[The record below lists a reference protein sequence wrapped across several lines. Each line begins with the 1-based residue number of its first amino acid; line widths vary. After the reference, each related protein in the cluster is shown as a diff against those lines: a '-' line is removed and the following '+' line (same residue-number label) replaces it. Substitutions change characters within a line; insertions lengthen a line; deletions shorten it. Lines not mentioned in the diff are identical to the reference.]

1 LSVTLK
7 ASKFLSLSNPFLIF
21 HSRLRTQMTLSRRI
35 RKQRMKCFLNCRWA
49 TCIRLYRPNYRSH
62 GNRWLWRHTCVTF
75 KPRVLYK
82 VDYYYYYY

>member
-1 LSVTLK
+1 
-7 ASKFLSLSNPFLIF
+7 
-21 HSRLRTQMTLSRRI
+21 MTLSKRI

-82 VDYYYYYY
+82 VDYYYKSIIIIIIIIIISGGH